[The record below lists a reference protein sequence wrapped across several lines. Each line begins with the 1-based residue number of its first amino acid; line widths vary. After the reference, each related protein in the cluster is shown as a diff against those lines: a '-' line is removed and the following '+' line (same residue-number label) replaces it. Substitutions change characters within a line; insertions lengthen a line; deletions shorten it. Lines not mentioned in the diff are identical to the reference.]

1 MEDFIMKINQGKDVC
16 IEQALVFTRGE
27 EKMILREGAY
37 IEVITDETDYD
48 KTYTG
53 EYKFI
58 EDQRIKIDDENI
70 PIDYIV
76 EIKIIEE

>member
-1 MEDFIMKINQGKDVC
+1 MKINQGKDVC
-16 IEQALVFTRGE
+16 IEQALIFTRGE

-37 IEVITDETDYD
+37 IEVTTDETDYD

>member
-1 MEDFIMKINQGKDVC
+1 MKINQGKDVC